1 MGDVAVYG
9 LIALAI
15 ALSVMLWFEK
25 NECLRRLDQVDTRM
39 ECLLS
44 RIEELERREVRRG

>member
-1 MGDVAVYG
+1 MGDAAVYG

-15 ALSVMLWFEK
+15 ALSVMLWFER
-25 NECLRRLDQVDTRM
+25 NACVSRLDQVDARM
-39 ECLLS
+39 ERLLS